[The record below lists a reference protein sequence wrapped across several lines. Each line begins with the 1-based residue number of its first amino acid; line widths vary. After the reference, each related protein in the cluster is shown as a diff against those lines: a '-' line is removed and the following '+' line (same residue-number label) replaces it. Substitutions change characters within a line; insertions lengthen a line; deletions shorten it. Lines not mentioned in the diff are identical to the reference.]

1 MFRVVAVK
9 HWAKLVGLILI
20 AVTLIVVV
28 APYFDLPP
36 SVARFSTAS
45 QKASLTAFTAIIPDS
60 INLLPQSFKGAP
72 VQAVFPGSGDSPV
85 RLIDLNCSR
94 LC

>member
-1 MFRVVAVK
+1 VK
-9 HWAKLVGLILI
+9 HWAKLVVWILI
-20 AVTLIVVV
+20 AVTLIIVI

-36 SVARFSTAS
+36 TLTRFSAAG
-45 QKASLTAFTAIIPDS
+45 QKVPLAAFTSIIPAS
-60 INLLPQSFKGAP
+60 INLLPQNFKGAP
-72 VQAVFPGSGDSPV
+72 VQVVLPGSGDSPV